1 MIKKN
6 SVEILDFNQVILL
19 GFGNSTKKEPLLRA
33 ALDYFAYEI
42 SILN

>member
-6 SVEILDFNQVILL
+6 SVELLDFNQVILL
-19 GFGNSTKKEPLLRA
+19 GFGNSTKKEPPLRA
-33 ALDYFAYEI
+33 ALNYFAYEI